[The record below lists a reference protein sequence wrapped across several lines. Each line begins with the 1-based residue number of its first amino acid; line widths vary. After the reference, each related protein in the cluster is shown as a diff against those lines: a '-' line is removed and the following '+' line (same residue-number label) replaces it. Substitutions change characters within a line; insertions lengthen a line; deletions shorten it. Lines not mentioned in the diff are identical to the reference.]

1 MLLKNN
7 SRRLITI
14 NVPLFKEDPKI
25 KKQVFHKYQG
35 TKILPGNNP
44 AVEIPDDV
52 CDNKF
57 VKSLIK
63 TGDLLVVLDEDN
75 DGDTDDDLSKKT
87 KDELIAIAEMM
98 GLEAKSS
105 MNKADI
111 ISLINGESDQL
122 WLMSN

>member
-14 NVPLFKEDPKI
+14 NVPLFKEDPKT

-35 TKILPGNNP
+35 TQIKPGKNP
-44 AVEIPDDV
+44 AVEIPDEV
-52 CDNKF
+52 CKSKF
-57 VKSLIK
+57 VKSLINS
-63 TGDLLVVLDEDN
+63 GDLIVVLDEDN

-98 GLEAKSS
+98 GLEVSS
-105 MNKADI
+105 SLKKAEI
-111 ISLINGESDQL
+111 ISLINGESE
-122 WLMSN
+122 